1 MLNDP
6 SSWFQWKLN
15 VLCYA
20 TRQGRR
26 RRRMCS
32 ELSSRSFT
40 HASFLLLRMGWDTGS
55 ISWWVERISANHFH
69 HVAAIPTDNMT
80 FFSPFAWHLSPFSFI
95 KHTFVSC
102 RFRNIII
109 TQSHGSVQH
118 YVSYMLSNNAQTLL
132 GITISTLYLLI
143 PQTAHKQQINC
154 FCSFPFPQNWHSKII
169 FEYISI
175 SQTCIFQGCH
185 ILLLS
190 MPWHA
195 PALMMLSSTRASP
208 LSHISLP
215 WALTGQVLLC
225 LSHQQSLMQGQ
236 CQTPAQEWATRAG
249 CLQLPFFRK
258 AQGPVFAVPRCMG

>member
-1 MLNDP
+1 
-6 SSWFQWKLN
+6 
-15 VLCYA
+15 
-20 TRQGRR
+20 
-26 RRRMCS
+26 MCS

-55 ISWWVERISANHFH
+55 ISWWVVCISANHFH

-80 FFSPFAWHLSPFSFI
+80 FFSPFAWHLSPLSFI

-118 YVSYMLSNNAQTLL
+118 YVSCILPNNAQTLL
-132 GITISTLYLLI
+132 GIYFVFTDTTNSS
-143 PQTAHKQQINC
+143 QTTDEL
-154 FCSFPFPQNWHSKII
+154 FLWLSFPLKLTQQLH

-190 MPWHA
+190 ILWHS
-195 PALMMLSSTRASP
+195 PGLMMLSSTRASP
-208 LSHISLP
+208 LPHISLP
-215 WALTGQVLLC
+215 WGVTGQALLC
-225 LSHQQSLMQGQ
+225 LSHQQSLIQGQ
-236 CQTPAQEWATRAG
+236 CQTPAQEYATRAG
-249 CLQLPFFRK
+249 CLQLSFSRK
-258 AQGPVFAVPRCMG
+258 AQGSVFSVTPCVG